1 MAKDLGIHLFV
12 HYVVLALGFRVASAQ
27 LEKGGDLHRFV
38 GKLDQT
44 LCKRITSLCSP
55 WHGHA
60 FHAIVD
66 LFAGGN
72 EGALGFA

>member
-1 MAKDLGIHLFV
+1 M
-12 HYVVLALGFRVASAQ
+12 HYVVLELGFRVASAQ
-27 LEKGGDLHRFV
+27 LEKGGDLHRFAR
-38 GKLDQT
+38 KLDQ
-44 LCKRITSLCSP
+44 LCVKCISSLFSP

-60 FHAIVD
+60 SHAIVE